1 MTSSDRGALPGVGS
15 AAPLTA
21 ARRQVSWGMRIAVL
35 DAASVMEAARSV
47 ALGDVLA

>member
-1 MTSSDRGALPGVGS
+1 MTSSERAASGGAGS
-15 AAPLTA
+15 GAPLTA

-47 ALGDVLA
+47 ALSDVLA